1 MEKKIMRKAA
11 ARRLS
16 ATLMALVLLVAAI
29 TPAGEAFASEFDFGG
44 GIFDAVKSVE
54 ETQPAQQ
61 NEAPEF
67 DFGGGKE
74 EAQEE
79 LPVYVPA
86 ATEPPVTETDKME
99 SVGDTAETL
108 NAADVTVE
116 QGSSFRYTLSN
127 ANNYRYRVTP
137 SVDGLTFSGNYQ
149 GYVTVAATES
159 TPAGTYTVEYGTVGM
174 FGWFSKVGEFTVEVT
189 APETDE
195 DEGGTGSGTG
205 TPEVEETQK
214 MTMEKVA
221 TEILDENGKPTGKYD
236 LSLSLSGSIGS
247 QTNKAKVDVVFIV
260 DSSGSMYNNSTRYM
274 ASLRPA
280 MVSLVNNLS
289 TTNGDKIDAKYSIA
303 IFGTTASIRQN
314 FTDANS
320 AISSINGINS
330 DEGGTNYQY
339 GIYQGKQL
347 LNSSSRREGA
357 TTVVIFVTDGNPTF
371 NGIQEYPLGTGTS
384 DNGGD
389 NYYGSWYGNPRTCN
403 RSDNINAAVSEISGM
418 NCNYFYCIGI
428 GNDFADS
435 SNMNALT
442 RAVNAETTG
451 VYAVTNGTASAIENA
466 FNSISAEVTSFLCS
480 NVTITDTLS
489 NVDGELVVQVS
500 DPSSVMVEVITPEK
514 TYGPEASV
522 TLPKTESND
531 ETTLNA
537 VYENGVLKLDFPDAY
552 KLEAGY
558 TYKLH
563 AVIEPTEEAY
573 AYYREH
579 GYDAVGAAGS
589 GSHEGEEGIYCN
601 QSATVTYDYQDK
613 KDQVAYYAH
622 PVIQLHPG
630 TLVINKKVENMDVE
644 LMEALE
650 FLVSLEVP
658 GYETEEITQL
668 LTAMTYDQ
676 TTGTYSVVF
685 DSLSP
690 DTVYAVTESGG
701 EVAGYSYATTV
712 NGNSGKEAEGTIG
725 LGETVTLNYV
735 NTYSQ
740 TDEDLEEGEGTISIR
755 GEKLWDDN
763 DNASQLRPE
772 SISVKLQGFDGT
784 NWVDIQTVE
793 VTPDAEGK
801 WEFSVDVSSYAY
813 LEYRFEETVPEY
825 YEVIYQQP
833 TYEFEYPA
841 AGEWKNET
849 SCSELNISSSID
861 AKTIV
866 VSKKGSDFVIWSY
879 DALTSGEQQLII
891 DSFSQVDK
899 SFKPENTTFFYG
911 VGSSVLGMTV
921 TADKIT
927 YLNPNKWSYVYVGIY
942 SRGSETATSGTITNK
957 LASTDVTVTKDV
969 SGNLGDRSLNFQF
982 IATLSS
988 GAFAPGDGYTVS
1000 DDGKSVTFDLKHAE
1014 SVVLKN
1020 VPLGADLTIVEE
1032 NSGYSV
1038 TVKVGETEYQNGD
1051 PIKVVP
1057 DMQIDFF
1064 NHLSEGI
1071 ETGIS
1076 LDSVPY
1082 IMMLLIAG
1090 AAFFFVMLRKRMAY
1104 ED

>member
-29 TPAGEAFASEFDFGG
+29 TPAGEAFASEFDLGG

-74 EAQEE
+74 KAQEE
-79 LPVYVPA
+79 LPVYVPTV
-86 ATEPPVTETDKME
+86 TEPPVTETDKME
-99 SVGDTAETL
+99 TVGDTAETL
-108 NAADVTVE
+108 AAADVTVE
-116 QGSSFRYTLSN
+116 QGSSVRYTLSN
-127 ANNYRYRVTP
+127 ANNYRYRVIP

-159 TPAGTYTVEYGTVGM
+159 TPAGTYTVKYGTVGM
-174 FGWFSKVGEFTVEVT
+174 FGWFSERGEFTVEVT
-189 APETDE
+189 VPETDE

-221 TEILDENGKPTGKYD
+221 TEILENGKPTGKYD

-247 QTNKAKVDVVFIV
+247 QTNKAKVDVIFIV
-260 DSSGSMYNNSTRYM
+260 DNSNSMYDEYMPSLKQAMAALVDNLNVTNS
-274 ASLRPA
+274 
-280 MVSLVNNLS
+280 
-289 TTNGDKIDAKYSIA
+289 DKIDARYAIA
-303 IFGTTASIRQN
+303 MFGTDSEIRLN
-314 FTDANS
+314 FSNAATTKNS
-320 AISSINGINS
+320 ISSIS
-330 DEGGTNYQY
+330 AYSYYQGGTNYQA
-339 GIYQGKQL
+339 GIYQGKLL
-347 LNSSSRREGA
+347 LNSVREGA
-357 TTVVIFVTDGNPTF
+357 SSIVIFVTDGLPTYRGAPEAT
-371 NGIQEYPLGTGTS
+371 NGS
-384 DNGGD
+384 GGD
-389 NYYGSWYGNPRTCN
+389 DSGGY
-403 RSDNINAAVSEISGM
+403 NIAAAVNEIKGM
-418 NCNYFYCIGI
+418 SCNYFYCIGI
-428 GNDFADS
+428 GNNFTNS
-435 SNMNALT
+435 GRTEYRNMTQLTSN
-442 RAVNAETTG
+442 VNAQYTG
-451 VYAVTNGTASAIENA
+451 IHSVSSTNVSGLTNV

-489 NVDGELVVQVS
+489 NVEGQLMVQVS
-500 DPSSVMVEVITPEK
+500 DPSSVKVEVITPEK
-514 TYGPEASV
+514 IYGPEASV
-522 TLPKTESND
+522 TLPKTESNA

-537 VYENGVLKLDFPDAY
+537 VYENGVLKLEFPDEY

-563 AVIEPTEEAY
+563 AVIEPTEKAY
-573 AYYREH
+573 QEYRET
-579 GYDAVGAAGS
+579 GYTDTGDAGTGTHAGQK
-589 GSHEGEEGIYCN
+589 GFYCN
-601 QSATVTYDYQDK
+601 ESATVTYDYQDK
-613 KDQVAYYAH
+613 KDQVAYYSH

-658 GYETEEITQL
+658 GYEAEEITQL

-740 TDEDLEEGEGTISIR
+740 TDEDLEEGEGTISIS

-861 AKTIV
+861 AKTVI
-866 VSKKGSDFVIWSY
+866 VSKKGSDYVIWSY
-879 DALTSGEQQLII
+879 DALTPGEQQLIM
-891 DSFSQVDK
+891 DSFNQVEN

-927 YLNPNKWSYVYVGIY
+927 YLNPNKWSLVYVGTY
-942 SRGSETATSGTITNK
+942 SRGSESATSGTITNK

-988 GAFAPGDGYTVS
+988 GAFASGEGYTVS

-1082 IMMLLIAG
+1082 IMMLVIAG

>member
-79 LPVYVPA
+79 LPVYVPTV
-86 ATEPPVTETDKME
+86 TEPPVTETDKME

-108 NAADVTVE
+108 NAADVTVA
-116 QGSSFRYTLSN
+116 QGGTVRYSLSSASRYSYTI
-127 ANNYRYRVTP
+127 TP
-137 SVDGLTFSGNYQ
+137 SGSGITTEGVFSMSGS
-149 GYVTVAATES
+149 YVNVTASETS
-159 TPAGTYTVEYGTVGM
+159 PAGIYTITYSRNGYEYG
-174 FGWFSKVGEFTVEVT
+174 SFTVEVT
-189 APETDE
+189 VPETDE

-214 MTMEKVA
+214 MSMDKVA
-221 TEILDENGKPTGKYD
+221 TARGDGTYD
-236 LSLSLSGSIGS
+236 LTLSLSGSIGS

-260 DSSGSMYNNSTRYM
+260 DSSGSMYKSTKYM
-274 ASLRPA
+274 EKLRPA
-280 MVSLVNNLS
+280 MVSLVENLS
-289 TTNGDKIDAKYSIA
+289 ITNASKIDAQYSIA
-303 IFGTTASIRQN
+303 VFGTKASILQN
-314 FTDANS
+314 FSGSTTT
-320 AISSINGINS
+320 ISSINGINS

-347 LNSSSRREGA
+347 LNSSGRREGA
-357 TTVVIFVTDGNPTF
+357 TTVVIFVTDGIPTF
-371 NGIQEYPLGTGTS
+371 NGISNNTS
-384 DNGGD
+384 
-389 NYYGSWYGNPRTCN
+389 YIYGNGQDDEGGNNWYASGRC
-403 RSDNINAAVSEISGM
+403 SAGDNINAAVSEISGM

-435 SNMNALT
+435 TNMSKLT
-442 RAVNAETTG
+442 TAVNADTTG
-451 VYAVTNGTASAIENA
+451 IYAVTNGTASEIESA
-466 FNSISAEVTSFLCS
+466 FDSISAEVTSFLCS
-480 NVTITDTLS
+480 DVTITDTLS
-489 NVDGELVVQVS
+489 NVNGELLVQVS
-500 DPSSVMVEVITPEK
+500 DPSSVMVEVIKDGT
-514 TYGPEASV
+514 TIAGPAASV
-522 TLPKTESND
+522 TLAATDNNVES
-531 ETTLNA
+531 TLTA
-537 VYENGVLKLDFPDAY
+537 SYANGVLKLDFPDAY

-563 AVIEPTEEAY
+563 AVIEPTEKAY
-573 AYYREH
+573 EEYRET
-579 GYDAVGAAGS
+579 GYTDTGDAGTGTHAG
-589 GSHEGEEGIYCN
+589 EKGIYCN
-601 QSATVTYDYQDK
+601 ESATVTYTYK
-613 KDQVAYYAH
+613 GEAGSATYNH
-622 PVIQLHPG
+622 PVIQLHPADL
-630 TLVINKKVENMDVE
+630 TITKQIVNMDVSVIE
-644 LMEALE
+644 TIE
-650 FLVSLEVP
+650 FPVTLTTPDGEVQTTNILLGEFEYDEETDTYTIVIEDQVP
-658 GYETEEITQL
+658 GT
-668 LTAMTYDQ
+668 
-676 TTGTYSVVF
+676 TYSI
-685 DSLSP
+685 SE
-690 DTVYAVTESGG
+690 TGG
-701 EVAGYSYATTV
+701 EVSGYAIETTV
-712 NGNSGKEAEGTIG
+712 NGVSTKDATGTLDMDESEVVAYI
-725 LGETVTLNYV
+725 NKYV
-735 NTYSQ
+735 K

-841 AGEWKNET
+841 AGEWDNQT

-879 DALTSGEQQLII
+879 DALTPGEQQLII

-899 SFKPENTTFFYG
+899 SFKTENTIFFYG

-927 YLNPNKWSYVYVGIY
+927 YLNPNKWSYVYVGTY

-1064 NHLSEGI
+1064 NHLSEGV

-1082 IMMLLIAG
+1082 IMMLVIAG
-1090 AAFFFVMLRKRMAY
+1090 AAFFFVMMRKRMAC